1 MVDTGG
7 VDVGLSTQMTGVTSV
22 ENLDTMPTTVLDQ
35 EALEVMVTAAG
46 VGHPDIQG
54 QDLVAGQGHTKEVT
68 RGAEVE
74 AVAGSN
80 LALNPDLAQGVQLRI
95 LVTRGG

>member
-1 MVDTGG
+1 MVVVTGG

-35 EALEVMVTAAG
+35 EALEVMMAAAG

-54 QDLVAGQGHTKEVT
+54 ETKVK
-68 RGAEVE
+68 
-74 AVAGSN
+74 
-80 LALNPDLAQGVQLRI
+80 
-95 LVTRGG
+95 